1 MSLKNKNMPSP
12 SEVAEQAS
20 KQAAGQQISQK
31 TKFATEDLEKLKAL
45 QNKTTN
51 VVNAFGQLKLSEI
64 RLENQSSYLKEQLN
78 ILQKEEADLA
88 KTLSEKYGKG
98 TLDAETGEFTPS
110 E

>member
-12 SEVAEQAS
+12 SEVAEQAA
-20 KQAAGQQISQK
+20 KQQTPQK

-64 RLENQSSYLKEQLN
+64 RLETQSNYLKEQLN